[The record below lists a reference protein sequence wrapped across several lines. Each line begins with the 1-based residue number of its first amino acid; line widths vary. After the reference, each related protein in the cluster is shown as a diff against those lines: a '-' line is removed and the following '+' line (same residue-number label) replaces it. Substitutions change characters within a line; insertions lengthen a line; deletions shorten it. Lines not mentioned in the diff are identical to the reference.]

1 MDMRKGNKEGLP
13 EGGMEIR
20 KGIGMQITASVLS
33 QHPYFVL
40 VFERGRMEPAKESA
54 WALKSDFPGKEL
66 NPDTYLLSECEHT
79 HWLYSNLDQEKFW
92 TMNS

>member
-1 MDMRKGNKEGLP
+1 MPCFMHFLSLNIYMDMRKGNKEGLP

-40 VFERGRMEPAKESA
+40 VFEREAEWNQPRRVHG
-54 WALKSDFPGKEL
+54 L
-66 NPDTYLLSECEHT
+66 
-79 HWLYSNLDQEKFW
+79 
-92 TMNS
+92 

>member
-1 MDMRKGNKEGLP
+1 
-13 EGGMEIR
+13 
-20 KGIGMQITASVLS
+20 
-33 QHPYFVL
+33 
-40 VFERGRMEPAKESA
+40 MEPAKESP